1 MTTAPTT
8 TATTGTPATDAP
20 AAAATITGG
29 EAIIRTL
36 IAHGIDTAFCVPG
49 ESYLAVLEGL
59 RVHDDRIRLLV
70 HRHET
75 GAACAAEAWARARR
89 LPGIAM
95 VTRGPGASNAAHG
108 VHVAAQDSTPLVL
121 MVGQVATAEYGLEA
135 FQEVDYTA
143 MFGQAVKA
151 VIEPRTA
158 ADCAGATARALRIA
172 MAGRPGPVILVLPE
186 DVTEGLLTGDAAA
199 ALPDISQGIAAHA
212 LDLAHLRA
220 AAGLPGAAAVIAA
233 AAALSQAARPIIIGG
248 EIAAF
253 DRAHG
258 ALDRLARL
266 TGAGLATAFR
276 RQDLV
281 PADHPAWF
289 GHLGLGRS
297 PAQKRAFAEADLI
310 LIVGSRLDDIT
321 TEGWTMP
328 AAHQTVI
335 HLYPDADAI
344 ARAAGRQM
352 RLPAHLLVGD
362 ITASLDALSDRLAD
376 TIPPADRINWRD
388 AIHGEVTR
396 FAADP
401 VRPVLGAVD
410 MAAVVMTTAGI
421 AGPDAAVA
429 IDAGNF
435 AGFVHRYWPFTRP
448 DTQFATQAGAMGYG
462 LPAGL
467 GAAAADHR
475 RPVVV
480 FAGDGGFMMTGQ
492 ELATAVLERLPVK
505 VIVVDNGVYGTI
517 LMHQTRR
524 IGRGRDH
531 GVVLSR
537 PDFAM
542 LARAYGAA
550 GFTVERTEDFA
561 EAFRAALAHDGPA
574 LVHVKTDP
582 RDISAYGPLP

>member
-1 MTTAPTT
+1 MTGPDAS
-8 TATTGTPATDAP
+8 ATLPP
-20 AAAATITGG
+20 SGG

-49 ESYLAVLEGL
+49 ESYLAVLEAL
-59 RVHDDRIRLLV
+59 RVHADRIRLLV

-121 MVGQVATAEYGLEA
+121 MVGQVATREHGLEA
-135 FQEVDYTA
+135 FQEVDYGA
-143 MFGQAVKA
+143 MFGHAVKA

-186 DVTEGLLTGDAAA
+186 DVTEGETAAD
-199 ALPDISQGIAAHA
+199 ALPDIAGGVRANGP
-212 LDLAHLRA
+212 DLGRLRA
-220 AAGLPGAAAVIAA
+220 AAGLPGAAQTIAA
-233 AAALSQAARPIIIGG
+233 AEALAAAARPIVIAG

-253 DRAHG
+253 DRAHA
-258 ALDRLARL
+258 ALDRLARVS
-266 TGAGLATAFR
+266 GCGIATAFR

-310 LIVGSRLDDIT
+310 LVAGSRLDDVT
-321 TEGWTMP
+321 SEGWTLP
-328 AAHQTVI
+328 APHQTVI
-335 HLYPDADAI
+335 HLYPDAGEI
-344 ARAAGRQM
+344 ARAAGRNA
-352 RLPAHLLVGD
+352 RLPDHMLVADVATG
-362 ITASLDALSDRLAD
+362 LDALADRLAEHQ
-376 TIPPADRINWRD
+376 PPADRINWRD
-388 AIHGEVTR
+388 AIHKGVAD
-396 FAADP
+396 FAAQP
-401 VRPVLGAVD
+401 VTPVLGAVD
-410 MAAVVMTTAGI
+410 MAAVVTMAAEI
-421 AGPDAAVA
+421 AGPEAAVA

-435 AGFVHRYWPFTRP
+435 AGFVHRYWPFQRP

-467 GAAAADHR
+467 GAAAADPD

-480 FAGDGGFMMTGQ
+480 FAGDGGFLMTGQ
-492 ELATAVLERLPVK
+492 ELATAVLEDLPVK
-505 VIVVDNGVYGTI
+505 VVVVDNGVYGTI

-524 IGRGRDH
+524 IGRDRGH
-531 GVVLSR
+531 GIALSR
-537 PDFAM
+537 PDFAL
-542 LARAYGAA
+542 LARAYGTA

-561 EAFRAALAHDGPA
+561 EAFRAAMAHDGPA

-582 RDISAYGPLP
+582 RDISAYGPL